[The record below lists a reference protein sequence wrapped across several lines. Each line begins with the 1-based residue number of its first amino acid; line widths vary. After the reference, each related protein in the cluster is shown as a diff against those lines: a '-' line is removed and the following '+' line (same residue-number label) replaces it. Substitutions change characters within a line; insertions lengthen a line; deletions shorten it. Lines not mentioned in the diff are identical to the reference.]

1 MLAPKDHWPLVKEL
15 KKLSLQEAIR
25 LLRYCQSLYK
35 MHGVAAN
42 VQLLKPH
49 KGSRTPY
56 LRCVVEWITALLD
69 AHFAALVLAPECHA
83 LLKVSLSLALSL
95 YLSLSLAREL
105 SLARLSLAR
114 SLSHTPSSLSL
125 SCYFFSRARALSL
138 LSSLSSLALSRSHTV
153 SLFSSSFALSSLSLA
168 LSSLSLALSCSLLL
182 SLSLSHSLTLCPLAH
197 THTGSQRHHKGRN
210 SPGERNPQ
218 PQWASPTPPA
228 QKAASCQADA
238 LLLRRESLL
247 SSVVAC
253 WYVVPGSFLRPYIDG
268 PLQVGEKRTTTSRGD
283 VSSRGWV
290 LQGGTAVASHSSN
303 PPERGAKVLE
313 VRGAVAG
320 SLTCA
325 RRYWLKASI
334 AADTG

>member
-95 YLSLSLAREL
+95 YLSLSRARASYL
-105 SLARLSLAR
+105 SLVSLSLAR
-114 SLSHTPSSLSL
+114 SHTLPLLSPSLAI
-125 SCYFFSRARALSL
+125 CSRVRALSL
-138 LSSLSSLALSRSHTV
+138 SSLLSLL
-153 SLFSSSFALSSLSLA
+153 SLSLA
-168 LSSLSLALSCSLLL
+168 LTQSLFSLALSLSLRSLFALSCSLLLSLAL

-197 THTGSQRHHKGRN
+197 THTQDLKDI
-210 SPGERNPQ
+210 
-218 PQWASPTPPA
+218 T
-228 QKAASCQADA
+228 KAETALAKETLSLNG
-238 LLLRRESLL
+238 LLLHLL
-247 SSVVAC
+247 HKKPLPVKPMRYYSVENLYFPA
-253 WYVVPGSFLRPYIDG
+253 
-268 PLQVGEKRTTTSRGD
+268 
-283 VSSRGWV
+283 
-290 LQGGTAVASHSSN
+290 
-303 PPERGAKVLE
+303 
-313 VRGAVAG
+313 
-320 SLTCA
+320 
-325 RRYWLKASI
+325 
-334 AADTG
+334 